1 MFKKLYWFL
10 FVYDLN
16 TLEVKPLANSPLST
30 KQNFFKDIAILTLL
44 SYLLF
49 SFNTCIPLFTDLLA
63 HTFWEK
69 EHLAIEHKLHGKNH
83 TGLEIVKISN
93 ETAKEK
99 ATGNSKINT
108 KDCNHILAF
117 TIKICTTITITETSI
132 YSFYQ
137 RQYSA
142 QPINKDYP
150 PPRA

>member
-16 TLEVKPLANSPLST
+16 ALEVKPLTRPALST
-30 KQNFFKDIAILTLL
+30 KQNFYKDLAILNLF

-49 SFNTCIPLFTDLLA
+49 SFNTCLPLFTDLLA

-83 TGLEIVKISN
+83 TRLEIFKISN

-99 ATGNSKINT
+99 GTGNSKINT

-117 TIKICTTITITETSI
+117 TSKPSNFIASTPTQI
-132 YSFYQ
+132 YSYCQ
-137 RQYSA
+137 RPYAS